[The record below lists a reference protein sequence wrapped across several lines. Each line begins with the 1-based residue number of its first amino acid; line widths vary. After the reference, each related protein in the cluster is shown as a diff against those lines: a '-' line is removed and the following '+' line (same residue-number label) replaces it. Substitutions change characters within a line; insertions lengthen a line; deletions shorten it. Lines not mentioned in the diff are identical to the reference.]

1 METVEE
7 DKSMLEL
14 TGMAAIAGVVTG
26 SMLLALFISETLI
39 AWIIRA
45 MHAGVKRADAAAAQM
60 SEKSATA
67 KLALGQRPRLQRV

>member
-1 METVEE
+1 MKTVEE

-39 AWIIRA
+39 TWIIRA
-45 MHAGVKRADAAAAQM
+45 MHAGVKRAEAAAQM